1 MMGFFLRI
9 TTPSLFKTLERHDG
23 VRLIFMYKLCF
34 YVPES
39 DLERVKNALFAKGAG
54 HYKAYDQ
61 CCWQVR
67 GEGQFRPLLNS
78 QPYIGHLDQLEKVVE
93 YKVEMICTDTSIK
106 EVVQTLLGV
115 HPYEEPAYEVYK
127 FFLVE
132 DL

>member
-1 MMGFFLRI
+1 
-9 TTPSLFKTLERHDG
+9 
-23 VRLIFMYKLCF
+23 MYKLSF

-39 DLERVKNALFAKGAG
+39 HLELVKNAVFIKGAG

-67 GEGQFRPLLNS
+67 GEGQFRPLVNS
-78 QPYIGHLDQLEKVVE
+78 RPYLGQINQLEKVIE
-93 YKVEMICTDTSIK
+93 YKVEMICTAAAIK
-106 EVVQTLLGV
+106 EVVQALLSS

-127 FFLVE
+127 ILTVE

>member
-1 MMGFFLRI
+1 MADSLTANPLTTLCEGGF
-9 TTPSLFKTLERHDG
+9 SVSDG
-23 VRLIFMYKLCF
+23 VRTMYKLSF

-39 DLERVKNALFAKGAG
+39 HLESVKNALFAKGAG

-67 GEGQFRPLLNS
+67 GEGQFRPLVNS
-78 QPYIGHLDQLEKVVE
+78 QPYLGQDYQLEKVVE
-93 YKVEMICTDTSIK
+93 YKVEMICTDAVFK
-106 EVVQTLLGV
+106 EVVQTLFSV

-127 FFLVE
+127 ILTIE